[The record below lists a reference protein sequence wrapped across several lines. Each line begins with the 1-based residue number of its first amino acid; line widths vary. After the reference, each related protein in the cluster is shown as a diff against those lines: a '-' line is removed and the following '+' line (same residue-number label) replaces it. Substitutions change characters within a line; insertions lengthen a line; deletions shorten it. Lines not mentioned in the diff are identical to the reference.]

1 MADLII
7 NGPTNLNGKVRVSG
21 AKNAATRLM
30 AATLLTNEK
39 VVLSNFPTELID
51 VRYSGNFLEALGSKV
66 SYDKKRNLFSA
77 RISSINSEVLD
88 DYCFPIRTTYLF
100 VAGQILRNGLARIP
114 YPGGCKLG
122 GRKHDLHI
130 MVWEKLGCNVEEK
143 ERYIEIRAID
153 GKFCGSD
160 ISFPISTVGGTENA
174 LLCASV
180 AVGRTNIYNAYIT
193 PEIYNLIEMLQ
204 LMGAEIKTIGN
215 STIEV
220 VGKEILRGATIKV
233 IPDRIEAL
241 TWIVLGA
248 LSGGRLLIE
257 NVPFKDMVIPL
268 KHIEE
273 AGISFFRNEN
283 AVYIC
288 KECISN
294 NAIQPFEI
302 ACGTHPGVISDMQP
316 FFVLLGIMGNGKSLV
331 LDYRYP
337 KRIDF
342 LKELEK
348 FCPPNSLDWSVDS
361 TAKISIRGARKL
373 NCAEANSTD
382 LRGSMVILMAA
393 LLAEGKSKI
402 KNADMALR
410 GYNDLLGK
418 LSNIGIDCKLED

>member
-7 NGPTNLNGKVRVSG
+7 DGPIKLNGKVRISG

-30 AATLLTNEK
+30 AATLLTDEN

-51 VRYSGNFLEALGSKV
+51 VKHSGDFLEALGGKV
-66 SYDKKRNLFSA
+66 TYDKSQNLFSA
-77 RISSINSEVLD
+77 QISSIKNEVLD
-88 DYCFPIRTTYLF
+88 DYSYPIRTTYLF
-100 VAGQILRNGLARIP
+100 VAGQILRNGFARIP

-130 MVWEKLGCNVEEK
+130 MIWEKLGCIVEEK
-143 ERYIEIRAID
+143 DQYIEVRAIK
-153 GKFCGSD
+153 GKFCGCD

-180 AVGRTNIYNAYIT
+180 ASGRTNIYNAYLT

-220 VGKEILRGATIKV
+220 IGKEVLRGVTIKV

-257 NVPFKDMVIPL
+257 NVPFEDMMIPL

-273 AGISFFRNEN
+273 AGISFFRNSN
-283 AVYIC
+283 SVYVC
-288 KECISN
+288 EECILN
-294 NAIQPFEI
+294 NVIQPFEV
-302 ACGTHPGVISDMQP
+302 ACGTHPGIISDMQP
-316 FFVLLGIMGNGKSLV
+316 FFVLLGLMGNGKSLV
-331 LDYRYP
+331 FDYRYP
-337 KRIDF
+337 KRVDF
-342 LKELEK
+342 LEELAK
-348 FCPPNSLDWSVDS
+348 FCPPNSIEWAVDS
-361 TAKISIRGARKL
+361 TAKISIKGAKQL
-373 NCAEANSTD
+373 NSAEANSTD
-382 LRGSMVILMAA
+382 LRGSMVVVMAA
-393 LLAEGKSKI
+393 LLAQGKSKI
-402 KNADMALR
+402 NNVDMALR

-418 LSNIGIDCKLED
+418 LSVLGINCKLEE